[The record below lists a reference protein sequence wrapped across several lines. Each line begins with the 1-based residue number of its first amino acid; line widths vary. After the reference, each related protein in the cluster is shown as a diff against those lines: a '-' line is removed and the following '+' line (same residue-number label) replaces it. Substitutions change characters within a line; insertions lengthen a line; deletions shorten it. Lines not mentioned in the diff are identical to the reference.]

1 MRPDANE
8 PERSRIGL
16 LVDQYQFRPYM
27 AVAEVGPL
35 AAERMV
41 MMSWLKWII
50 VRERLDD
57 HGEALFEVG
66 AISTPRDRL

>member
-1 MRPDANE
+1 MRRDANE
-8 PERSRIGL
+8 PERFRIGL
-16 LVDQYQFRPYM
+16 LVDQHQIRPYL

-41 MMSWLKWII
+41 MMLRLKRII

-57 HGEALFEVG
+57 HGEALFEV
-66 AISTPRDRL
+66 APYRPRETRL